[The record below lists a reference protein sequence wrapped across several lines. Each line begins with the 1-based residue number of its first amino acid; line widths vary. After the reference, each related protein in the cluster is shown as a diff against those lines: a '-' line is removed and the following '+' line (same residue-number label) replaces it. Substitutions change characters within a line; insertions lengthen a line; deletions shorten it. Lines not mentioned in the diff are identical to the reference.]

1 MPGGT
6 ALLNATGQS
15 GFEPVRDGIPEV
27 PEIGLSPRLGG
38 TGQFA
43 IPLGPIRSHQF
54 SADIQKIH
62 GSHTFSVGV
71 MVFHI
76 HSFDDGWGSSVTF
89 NQFATSATYDN
100 GLNASSTGDG
110 LASMLLNLPAA
121 FSGFVGNTYANDTT
135 NWQAL
140 YLQDKWQVS
149 KKLNV
154 SVGIRYDYVPPAAY
168 KNNQVSGWN
177 PACPVPAAGTFT
189 GANGPANII
198 QFEDACFLIPI
209 PFPTPNPPAPAAP
222 TSPSWP
228 IPNVRKSYFDPKYNG
243 FQPRF
248 GITYSVTQ
256 KTVLRAAFAMFD
268 DHNNTLVQESQDP
281 RIAWPFG
288 AGISYGGLNQGIVNC
303 TAPSLSASQACWNNF
318 PSAASFQPPISYT
331 PAVDFGAE
339 TTLKIPYAMEYNFD
353 LEREITPNLV
363 ATVSYV
369 GSQSRHLFLQ
379 PMYNAPLPQDM
390 GPGPVA
396 PRTPF
401 PFIGQ
406 FPYDTNSGVASYNA
420 LQVKVQKRFSQGL
433 TFLAS
438 YTYSKCLSIQDEGQ
452 SGSIQNPYD
461 WSADKG
467 DCDFNF
473 PQILVFSYAYELPF
487 GHGKYLGGSMNGVE
501 NGILGGWQI
510 SGITSLQSGAPFTVT
525 ANATDVANINPS
537 SETERANVTG
547 QSIRSGFAQTV
558 ETWYNP
564 AAFTTPAPYTFGD
577 VGRNTLRGPDDR
589 NFDFALLKNFRITET
604 KQVQFRSE
612 FFNIL
617 NRANFAPPGGGSSGG
632 FSTLGGYS
640 GTAVNGT
647 NFMHIFSAAAAREIQ
662 FSLKL
667 MW

>member
-1 MPGGT
+1 MGYTHLFSPTLLGSFHYGYNWTDFGDTNVPGGT

-27 PEIGLSPRLGG
+27 PEIGLSPHLGG

-222 TSPSWP
+222 TSPSSP

-248 GITYSVTQ
+248 GITASVTQ

-331 PAVDFGAE
+331 RVDFGAE

-353 LEREITPNLV
+353 LRAGNYAQP
-363 ATVSYV
+363 
-369 GSQSRHLFLQ
+369 GRHRKLRGVTIA
-379 PMYNAPLPQDM
+379 APVPPAHVQCPAP
-390 GPGPVA
+390 PGYGARPSGA
-396 PRTPF
+396 ADAF

-438 YTYSKCLSIQDEGQ
+438 YTYSKCLSIRTK
-452 SGSIQNPYD
+452 
-461 WSADKG
+461 A
-467 DCDFNF
+467 
-473 PQILVFSYAYELPF
+473 
-487 GHGKYLGGSMNGVE
+487 
-501 NGILGGWQI
+501 
-510 SGITSLQSGAPFTVT
+510 SLAASRTRTTGARTRVT
-525 ANATDVANINPS
+525 ATLTFHRSWSSVTPTSCRLDMAN
-537 SETERANVTG
+537 
-547 QSIRSGFAQTV
+547 
-558 ETWYNP
+558 TWE
-564 AAFTTPAPYTFGD
+564 
-577 VGRNTLRGPDDR
+577 V
-589 NFDFALLKNFRITET
+589 
-604 KQVQFRSE
+604 V
-612 FFNIL
+612 
-617 NRANFAPPGGGSSGG
+617 
-632 FSTLGGYS
+632 
-640 GTAVNGT
+640 
-647 NFMHIFSAAAAREIQ
+647 
-662 FSLKL
+662 
-667 MW
+667 